1 MKVIGIN
8 GSARKDGNT
17 SLLIKAVFAELEAE
31 GIETDLVQLH
41 GKALE
46 PCKACFG
53 CGGKRQCVV
62 KTDYFNEC
70 FAKMVEADG
79 MVLGSPVYS
88 ADVTAGMKAFLERA
102 GVVVATNPGMLR
114 HKVGASVAAVRRG
127 GGLAAVDT
135 MNHFLLNKEVIVV
148 GSTYWNMAYGRDG
161 QYAQSWAEH
170 GVCAEKNQ
178 IGTVTGKE
186 PREGVLLRVFPP
198 FPSSFQH
205 GGRNRG
211 FSSRHFLRNHAVA
224 WE

>member
-79 MVLGSPVYS
+79 LVRGSPVYS

-102 GVVVATNPGMLR
+102 GVAAATNPGMLR

-127 GGLAAVDT
+127 GDARLGFGGCGGGYCRTGRGSAARAARAVSARR
-135 MNHFLLNKEVIVV
+135 F
-148 GSTYWNMAYGRDG
+148 GRGGAY
-161 QYAQSWAEH
+161 ALPIKVPEH
-170 GVCAEKNQ
+170 GGGA
-178 IGTVTGKE
+178 T
-186 PREGVLLRVFPP
+186 
-198 FPSSFQH
+198 H
-205 GGRNRG
+205 G
-211 FSSRHFLRNHAVA
+211 
-224 WE
+224 

>member
-79 MVLGSPVYS
+79 IVLGSPVYS

-102 GVVVATNPGMLR
+102 LR
-114 HKVGASVAAVRRG
+114 ENWFDLRGLSRKSGGAWSDDLPAVDAVHIQADYLPTIAGEAALSHLVGA
-127 GGLAAVDT
+127 
-135 MNHFLLNKEVIVV
+135 
-148 GSTYWNMAYGRDG
+148 AY
-161 QYAQSWAEH
+161 QMFVMH
-170 GVCAEKNQ
+170 GAPLSAFDN
-178 IGTVTGKE
+178 
-186 PREGVLLRVFPP
+186 
-198 FPSSFQH
+198 
-205 GGRNRG
+205 
-211 FSSRHFLRNHAVA
+211 
-224 WE
+224 

>member
-79 MVLGSPVYS
+79 IVLGSPVYS

-102 GVVVATNPGMLR
+102 
-114 HKVGASVAAVRRG
+114 

-148 GSTYWNMAYGRDG
+148 GSTYWNMAYGRDAGDVLSDAEGMANMRNLG
-161 QYAQSWAEH
+161 QNMAF
-170 GVCAEKNQ
+170 
-178 IGTVTGKE
+178 
-186 PREGVLLRVFPP
+186 VLKKIR
-198 FPSSFQH
+198 
-205 GGRNRG
+205 
-211 FSSRHFLRNHAVA
+211 
-224 WE
+224 

>member
-70 FAKMVEADG
+70 FAKMVEAD
-79 MVLGSPVYS
+79 
-88 ADVTAGMKAFLERA
+88 
-102 GVVVATNPGMLR
+102 VVVATNPGMLR

-148 GSTYWNMAYGRDG
+148 GSTYWNMAYGRDAGDVLNDAEGMANMRNLG
-161 QYAQSWAEH
+161 QNMAF
-170 GVCAEKNQ
+170 
-178 IGTVTGKE
+178 
-186 PREGVLLRVFPP
+186 VLKKIR
-198 FPSSFQH
+198 
-205 GGRNRG
+205 
-211 FSSRHFLRNHAVA
+211 
-224 WE
+224 

>member
-53 CGGKRQCVV
+53 
-62 KTDYFNEC
+62 
-70 FAKMVEADG
+70 
-79 MVLGSPVYS
+79 SPVYS
-88 ADVTAGMKAFLERA
+88 ADGTAGMKAFLERA

-148 GSTYWNMAYGRDG
+148 GSTYWNMAYGRDAGDVLNDAEGMANMRNLG
-161 QYAQSWAEH
+161 QNMAF
-170 GVCAEKNQ
+170 
-178 IGTVTGKE
+178 
-186 PREGVLLRVFPP
+186 VLKKIR
-198 FPSSFQH
+198 
-205 GGRNRG
+205 
-211 FSSRHFLRNHAVA
+211 
-224 WE
+224 

>member
-102 GVVVATNPGMLR
+102 GVVVAT
-114 HKVGASVAAVRRG
+114 K
-127 GGLAAVDT
+127 
-135 MNHFLLNKEVIVV
+135 
-148 GSTYWNMAYGRDG
+148 
-161 QYAQSWAEH
+161 SWAEH

-211 FSSRHFLRNHAVA
+211 FSSRHFLRDHAVA

>member
-62 KTDYFNEC
+62 TTDYFNEC

-79 MVLGSPVYS
+79 IVLGSPVYS

-148 GSTYWNMAYGRDG
+148 GSTYWNMGLRKGCRRCPERCRRVG

-178 IGTVTGKE
+178 IGAVTGKE
-186 PREGVLLRVFPP
+186 PREGVLFSAWRAQ
-198 FPSSFQH
+198 SRFQLSA
-205 GGRNRG
+205 
-211 FSSRHFLRNHAVA
+211 FSA
-224 WE
+224 

>member
-148 GSTYWNMAYGRDG
+148 GSAYWNMAYGRNVGDVLNDAEGMANMRNLG
-161 QYAQSWAEH
+161 QNMAF
-170 GVCAEKNQ
+170 
-178 IGTVTGKE
+178 
-186 PREGVLLRVFPP
+186 VLKKIR
-198 FPSSFQH
+198 
-205 GGRNRG
+205 
-211 FSSRHFLRNHAVA
+211 
-224 WE
+224 

>member
-1 MKVIGIN
+1 MK
-8 GSARKDGNT
+8 SHRHQRKRPQGWEY

-79 MVLGSPVYS
+79 IVLGSCLFRRCYGRDEGFP
-88 ADVTAGMKAFLERA
+88 RA
-102 GVVVATNPGMLR
+102 RGR
-114 HKVGASVAAVRRG
+114 RRG
-127 GGLAAVDT
+127 DESGYAPAQGWGLRSGGAARGRPAAVDT

-148 GSTYWNMAYGRDG
+148 GSTYWNMAYGRDAGDVLNDAEGMANMRNLG
-161 QYAQSWAEH
+161 QNMAF
-170 GVCAEKNQ
+170 
-178 IGTVTGKE
+178 
-186 PREGVLLRVFPP
+186 VLKKIR
-198 FPSSFQH
+198 
-205 GGRNRG
+205 
-211 FSSRHFLRNHAVA
+211 
-224 WE
+224 

>member
-79 MVLGSPVYS
+79 IVLGSPVYS

-102 GVVVATNPGMLR
+102 GVVVATN
-114 HKVGASVAAVRRG
+114 
-127 GGLAAVDT
+127 
-135 MNHFLLNKEVIVV
+135 KEVIVV
-148 GSTYWNMAYGRDG
+148 GSTYWNMAYGRDAGDVLNDAEGMANMRNLG
-161 QYAQSWAEH
+161 QNMAF
-170 GVCAEKNQ
+170 
-178 IGTVTGKE
+178 
-186 PREGVLLRVFPP
+186 VLKKIR
-198 FPSSFQH
+198 
-205 GGRNRG
+205 
-211 FSSRHFLRNHAVA
+211 
-224 WE
+224 

>member
-46 PCKACFG
+46 PCKA
-53 CGGKRQCVV
+53 
-62 KTDYFNEC
+62 
-70 FAKMVEADG
+70 
-79 MVLGSPVYS
+79 
-88 ADVTAGMKAFLERA
+88 
-102 GVVVATNPGMLR
+102 VVVATNPGMLR

-148 GSTYWNMAYGRDG
+148 GSTYWNMAYGRDAGDVLNDAEGMANMRNLG
-161 QYAQSWAEH
+161 QNMAF
-170 GVCAEKNQ
+170 
-178 IGTVTGKE
+178 
-186 PREGVLLRVFPP
+186 VLKKIR
-198 FPSSFQH
+198 
-205 GGRNRG
+205 
-211 FSSRHFLRNHAVA
+211 
-224 WE
+224 

>member
-62 KTDYFNEC
+62 KTDFFNEC

-79 MVLGSPVYS
+79 IVLGSPVYS
-88 ADVTAGMKAFLERA
+88 ADVTD
-102 GVVVATNPGMLR
+102 PGMLR

-148 GSTYWNMAYGRDG
+148 GSTYWNMAYGRDAGDVLNDAEGMANMRNLG
-161 QYAQSWAEH
+161 QNMAF
-170 GVCAEKNQ
+170 
-178 IGTVTGKE
+178 
-186 PREGVLLRVFPP
+186 VLKKIR
-198 FPSSFQH
+198 
-205 GGRNRG
+205 
-211 FSSRHFLRNHAVA
+211 
-224 WE
+224 

>member
-79 MVLGSPVYS
+79 IVLGSPVYS

-102 GVVVATNPGMLR
+102 
-114 HKVGASVAAVRRG
+114 
-127 GGLAAVDT
+127 
-135 MNHFLLNKEVIVV
+135 
-148 GSTYWNMAYGRDG
+148 
-161 QYAQSWAEH
+161 
-170 GVCAEKNQ
+170 
-178 IGTVTGKE
+178 
-186 PREGVLLRVFPP
+186 
-198 FPSSFQH
+198 
-205 GGRNRG
+205 
-211 FSSRHFLRNHAVA
+211 
-224 WE
+224 

>member
-53 CGGKRQCVV
+53 CGGKH
-62 KTDYFNEC
+62 EC

-148 GSTYWNMAYGRDG
+148 GSTYWNMAYGRDAGDVLNDAEGMANMRNLG
-161 QYAQSWAEH
+161 QNMAF
-170 GVCAEKNQ
+170 
-178 IGTVTGKE
+178 
-186 PREGVLLRVFPP
+186 VLKKIR
-198 FPSSFQH
+198 
-205 GGRNRG
+205 
-211 FSSRHFLRNHAVA
+211 
-224 WE
+224 

>member
-31 GIETDLVQLH
+31 GIETELVQLH

-53 CGGKRQCVV
+53 CGEKRQCVV
-62 KTDYFNEC
+62 KTDFFNEC
-70 FAKMVEADG
+70 FAQMVEADG
-79 MVLGSPVYS
+79 IVLGSPVYS

-114 HKVGASVAAVRRG
+114 HKIGASVAAVRRG

-148 GSTYWNMAYGRDG
+148 GSTYWNMAYGRDVGDVLNDAEGMANMRNLG
-161 QYAQSWAEH
+161 QNMAF
-170 GVCAEKNQ
+170 
-178 IGTVTGKE
+178 
-186 PREGVLLRVFPP
+186 VLKKIR
-198 FPSSFQH
+198 
-205 GGRNRG
+205 
-211 FSSRHFLRNHAVA
+211 
-224 WE
+224 